1 METVERSEAAVTQF
15 STGAN
20 LRSDEAQEFAA
31 IDAMVRA
38 YEKQWVLIAQ
48 QCIRVQSAE
57 LWRHGGY
64 HSYEHWLNEA
74 APRSARTIFYHVGV
88 VKDLAP
94 DFTTEEMAEM
104 RPESAKTLR
113 KVSKAVRHD
122 PAVRNAA
129 KGSRRHLVSVL
140 SETHPE
146 ELIEQTETMELH
158 FEKSFIGLFQ
168 TFLSGIR
175 VIEDSEEL
183 SYEAAIELAIIAWF
197 NEPFGDSGLNNLQ
210 RLKQLEML
218 K

>member
-1 METVERSEAAVTQF
+1 MEPVERSEAAVTQF

-129 KGSRRHLVSVL
+129 KGSRRHLVTVL
-140 SETHPE
+140 SQTHPE
-146 ELIEQTETMELH
+146 ELIENTFELTLR
-158 FEKSFIGLFQ
+158 FEDSFSEIFR
-168 TFLSGIR
+168 TFVDGIR
-175 VIEDSEEL
+175 TIEDDPEL
-183 SYEAAIELAIIAWF
+183 SYEKCFELSILSWL
-197 NEPFGDSGLNNLQ
+197 NESFCENTTNLQ

>member
-1 METVERSEAAVTQF
+1 MEPVERSEAAVTQF

-129 KGSRRHLVSVL
+129 KGSRRHLVTVL
-140 SETHPE
+140 SQTHPE
-146 ELIEQTETMELH
+146 ELIENTFELTLR
-158 FEKSFIGLFQ
+158 FEDSFSEIFR
-168 TFLSGIR
+168 TFVDGIR
-175 VIEDSEEL
+175 TIEDDPEL
-183 SYEAAIELAIIAWF
+183 SYEKCFELSIHSAKRESF
-197 NEPFGDSGLNNLQ
+197 CENTTNLQ